1 MLATLKELEPILVIG
16 FGIAAVGSILGILW
30 YRSAAPS
37 NFDSRSVLFIVK
49 MFSAIGAG
57 TIILGILLNR

>member
-1 MLATLKELEPILVIG
+1 MLVTLEELEPILVIG

-37 NFDSRSVLFIVK
+37 NFNSRSVLFIVK
-49 MFSAIGAG
+49 IFSAIGAG
-57 TIILGILLNR
+57 TIILGILMKQ

>member
-1 MLATLKELEPILVIG
+1 MLVTLEELEPILVIG

-37 NFDSRSVLFIVK
+37 NFNSRSALFIVK
-49 MFSAIGAG
+49 IFSAIGAG
-57 TIILGILLNR
+57 TIILGILMKQ